1 MSSII
6 PKKYK
11 SAKSLTKRSKS
22 QNKKNV
28 KNSAID
34 ECKKLYQKY
43 YSYPSNTLLKQFNDK
58 YLKLFFEHSSLNDI
72 IILAQVL
79 SEFYFLQSIQ
89 ISANDPEK
97 PEEIPPKRKYKPDW
111 ISREEKKKK
120 LKDKKIREEKYKT
133 MFNKLVFSL
142 AKHISK
148 SRELISLSL
157 NKLEFNEKYCQSLSK
172 GISSNNSLQNLS
184 ITNSKLD
191 LNSYEIL
198 LESLL
203 NQNALTFVDLSN
215 NNFGD
220 KYGRMISRIISCH
233 SQRRDQVVWFYS
245 LRNELPPSNEYKK
258 GLMFINLNGNNLS
271 RDSAEC
277 ISSVLYSD
285 QYIRAIYLNNNKFDS
300 QSCKKFIY
308 MMRKNLSLL
317 TIDLRSNPGYD
328 EDIHHRLVIKMSK
341 NIRYL
346 FQQYKLGEYTED
358 EFEQLKEFIDI
369 SFFDVDIPQN
379 VVEFYN
385 NNLPQTT
392 NDNDDKEEND
402 ESYEEYKKDVKTEID
417 ANKINKIK
425 NKIFNKNEMEEGGVD
440 KEGDIIGYSIN
451 TNILEENKKLYAE
464 NLKLKKQIVELKAK
478 NLRAGK
484 HDNLNIEIN
493 DISKN
498 NKIAKTESVLEDD
511 YNKVEYLIN
520 ELNELMNKI
529 EEKTIKIDNEKNK
542 NTNDKIEYK
551 IEDKIKEENT
561 KSNSLNKSK
570 EKNVEKTDSDKKGE
584 KNKNI
589 IEKLNNNIKDN
600 INKNKKIDEEEKK
613 NSKENKD
620 ENNALLNNYQN
631 QILNAEPTE
640 EDKDKEKDKESS
652 DDSHFVDDEGNIH
665 NLDDLTDEEKMIIL
679 QQQLILQKLQE
690 EAEARGEQFD
700 PQEYFEFL
708 ERQAKEDEEEELNQ
722 KNGDDKLNKSF

>member
-11 SAKSLTKRSKS
+11 SANSLTKRSKTYDKK
-22 QNKKNV
+22 NKKT
-28 KNSAID
+28 SAIE
-34 ECKKLYQKY
+34 ECKKLYSKY
-43 YSYPSNTLLKQFNDK
+43 YSYPPNSLLKQFNNK
-58 YLKLFFEHSSLNDI
+58 YLKLFFDNSSINDI
-72 IILAQVL
+72 IILSKVL

-89 ISANDPEK
+89 ISPNDPEK

-120 LKDKKIREEKYKT
+120 LKEKKIKEEKYKT
-133 MFNKLVFSL
+133 MFNKLIFSL

-148 SRELISLSL
+148 SKELISLSL

-172 GISSNNSLQNLS
+172 GITSNNSLQNLS

-203 NQNALTFVDLSN
+203 NQNALTFLDLSD

-220 KYGRMISRIISCH
+220 KYGQMISRIIICH
-233 SQRRDQVVWFYS
+233 SQRRDQVIWFYS

-277 ISSVLYSD
+277 LSSVLYSD
-285 QYIRAIYLNNNKFDS
+285 QYIRAIYLNNNKFDN

-392 NDNDDKEEND
+392 NDIDDKEEND
-402 ESYEEYKKDVKTEID
+402 ESYEEYKKNFKTEID
-417 ANKINKIK
+417 TNKINKIK
-425 NKIFNKNEMEEGGVD
+425 NKIFNKNEKGEGVD
-440 KEGDIIGYSIN
+440 READTIGYSIN
-451 TNILEENKKLYAE
+451 TNIMEENKKLYAE

-478 NLRAGK
+478 NLK
-484 HDNLNIEIN
+484 ESKYNNLNIKIN
-493 DISKN
+493 QDSKE
-498 NKIAKTESVLEDD
+498 NKINKTESILEDD
-511 YNKVEYLIN
+511 YNKVENLIN

-529 EEKTIKIDNEKNK
+529 EQKTIKQDNEKNK
-542 NTNDKIEYK
+542 NTKNEIIKENNTNQINEKKTKEKKSEIKDIIKKEQLNNNNININDNNKNKI
-551 IEDKIKEENT
+551 IKEE
-561 KSNSLNKSK
+561 
-570 EKNVEKTDSDKKGE
+570 EKNSNDEKDT
-584 KNKNI
+584 KN
-589 IEKLNNNIKDN
+589 EVLNYK
-600 INKNKKIDEEEKK
+600 
-613 NSKENKD
+613 
-620 ENNALLNNYQN
+620 N
-631 QILNAEPTE
+631 QILNVELTE
-640 EDKDKEKDKESS
+640 ENKTKEKNKDKDKDKESS
-652 DDSHFVDDEGNIH
+652 DDSHFVDDEGNVH

-722 KNGDDKLNKSF
+722 KNGDNKLNKSF

>member
-11 SAKSLTKRSKS
+11 SANSLTKRSKTYDKK
-22 QNKKNV
+22 NKKT
-28 KNSAID
+28 SAIE
-34 ECKKLYQKY
+34 ECKKLYSKY
-43 YSYPSNTLLKQFNDK
+43 YSYPPNSLLKQFNNK
-58 YLKLFFEHSSLNDI
+58 YLKLFFDNSSINDI
-72 IILAQVL
+72 LILSKVL

-89 ISANDPEK
+89 ISPNDPEK

-120 LKDKKIREEKYKT
+120 LKEKKIKEEKYKT
-133 MFNKLVFSL
+133 MFNKLIFSL

-148 SRELISLSL
+148 SKELISLSL

-172 GISSNNSLQNLS
+172 GITSNNSLQNLS
-184 ITNSKLD
+184 ITKSKLD

-203 NQNALTFVDLSN
+203 NQNALTFLDLSD

-220 KYGRMISRIISCH
+220 KYGQMISRIIICH
-233 SQRRDQVVWFYS
+233 SQRRDQVIWFYS

-277 ISSVLYSD
+277 LSSVLYSD
-285 QYIRAIYLNNNKFDS
+285 QYIRAIYLNNNKFDN

-392 NDNDDKEEND
+392 NDIDDKEEND
-402 ESYEEYKKDVKTEID
+402 ESYEEYKKNFKTEID
-417 ANKINKIK
+417 TNKINKIK
-425 NKIFNKNEMEEGGVD
+425 NKIFNKNEKGEGVD
-440 KEGDIIGYSIN
+440 READTIGYSIN
-451 TNILEENKKLYAE
+451 TNIMEENKKLYAE

-478 NLRAGK
+478 NLK
-484 HDNLNIEIN
+484 ESKYNNLNIKIN
-493 DISKN
+493 QDSKD
-498 NKIAKTESVLEDD
+498 NKINKTESILEDD
-511 YNKVEYLIN
+511 YNKVENLIN

-529 EEKTIKIDNEKNK
+529 EQKTIKQDNEKNK
-542 NTNDKIEYK
+542 NTKNEIIKENNTNQINEKKTKEKKSEIKDIIKKEQLNNNNININDNNKNKI
-551 IEDKIKEENT
+551 IKEE
-561 KSNSLNKSK
+561 
-570 EKNVEKTDSDKKGE
+570 EKNSNDEKDT
-584 KNKNI
+584 KN
-589 IEKLNNNIKDN
+589 EVLNYK
-600 INKNKKIDEEEKK
+600 
-613 NSKENKD
+613 
-620 ENNALLNNYQN
+620 N
-631 QILNAEPTE
+631 QILNVELTE
-640 EDKDKEKDKESS
+640 ENKTKEKNKDKDKDKDKESS
-652 DDSHFVDDEGNIH
+652 DDSHFVDDEGNVH

-722 KNGDDKLNKSF
+722 KNGDNKLNKSF

>member
-11 SAKSLTKRSKS
+11 SANSLTKRSKTYDKK
-22 QNKKNV
+22 NKKT
-28 KNSAID
+28 SAIE
-34 ECKKLYQKY
+34 ECKKLYSKY
-43 YSYPSNTLLKQFNDK
+43 YSYPPNSLLKQFNNK
-58 YLKLFFEHSSLNDI
+58 YLKLFFDNSSINDI
-72 IILAQVL
+72 IILSKVL

-89 ISANDPEK
+89 ISPNDPEK

-120 LKDKKIREEKYKT
+120 LKEKKIKEEKYKT
-133 MFNKLVFSL
+133 MFNKLIFSL

-148 SRELISLSL
+148 SKELISLSL

-172 GISSNNSLQNLS
+172 GITSNNSLQNLS

-203 NQNALTFVDLSN
+203 NQNALTFLDLSD

-220 KYGRMISRIISCH
+220 KYGQMISRIIICH
-233 SQRRDQVVWFYS
+233 SQRRDQVIWFYS

-277 ISSVLYSD
+277 LSSVLYSD
-285 QYIRAIYLNNNKFDS
+285 QYIRAIYLNNNKFDN

-392 NDNDDKEEND
+392 NDIDDKEEND
-402 ESYEEYKKDVKTEID
+402 ESYEEYKKNFKTEID
-417 ANKINKIK
+417 SNKINKIK
-425 NKIFNKNEMEEGGVD
+425 NKIFNKNEKGEGVD
-440 KEGDIIGYSIN
+440 READTIGYSIN
-451 TNILEENKKLYAE
+451 TNIMEENKKLYAE

-478 NLRAGK
+478 NLKERK
-484 HDNLNIEIN
+484 NNNLNIKIN
-493 DISKN
+493 QDSKD
-498 NKIAKTESVLEDD
+498 NKINKTESILEDD
-511 YNKVEYLIN
+511 YNKVENLIN

-529 EEKTIKIDNEKNK
+529 EQKTIKQDNEKNK
-542 NTNDKIEYK
+542 NTKNEIIKENNTNQINEKKTKEKKSEIKDIIKKEQLNNNNININDNNKNKI
-551 IEDKIKEENT
+551 IKEE
-561 KSNSLNKSK
+561 
-570 EKNVEKTDSDKKGE
+570 EKNSNDEKDT
-584 KNKNI
+584 KN
-589 IEKLNNNIKDN
+589 EVLNYK
-600 INKNKKIDEEEKK
+600 
-613 NSKENKD
+613 
-620 ENNALLNNYQN
+620 N
-631 QILNAEPTE
+631 QILNVELTE
-640 EDKDKEKDKESS
+640 ENKTKEKNKDKDKDKDKESS
-652 DDSHFVDDEGNIH
+652 DDSHFVDDEGNVH

-722 KNGDDKLNKSF
+722 KNGDNKLNKSF

>member
-11 SAKSLTKRSKS
+11 SANSLTKRSKTYDKK
-22 QNKKNV
+22 NKKT
-28 KNSAID
+28 SAIE
-34 ECKKLYQKY
+34 ECKKLYSKY
-43 YSYPSNTLLKQFNDK
+43 YSYPPNSLLKQFNNK
-58 YLKLFFEHSSLNDI
+58 YLKLFFDNSSINDI
-72 IILAQVL
+72 IILSKVL

-89 ISANDPEK
+89 ISPNDPEK

-120 LKDKKIREEKYKT
+120 LKEKKIKEEKYKT
-133 MFNKLVFSL
+133 MFNKLIFSL

-148 SRELISLSL
+148 SKELISLSL

-172 GISSNNSLQNLS
+172 GITSNNSLQNLS

-203 NQNALTFVDLSN
+203 NQNALTFLDLSD

-220 KYGRMISRIISCH
+220 KYGQMISRIIICH
-233 SQRRDQVVWFYS
+233 SQRRDQVIWFYS

-277 ISSVLYSD
+277 LSSVLYSD
-285 QYIRAIYLNNNKFDS
+285 QYIRAIYLNNNKFDN

-392 NDNDDKEEND
+392 NDIDDKEEND
-402 ESYEEYKKDVKTEID
+402 ESYEEYKKNFKTEID
-417 ANKINKIK
+417 TNKINKIK
-425 NKIFNKNEMEEGGVD
+425 NKIFNKNEKGEGVD
-440 KEGDIIGYSIN
+440 READTIGYSIN
-451 TNILEENKKLYAE
+451 TNIMEENKKLYAE

-478 NLRAGK
+478 NLKERK
-484 HDNLNIEIN
+484 NNNLNIKIN
-493 DISKN
+493 QDSKD
-498 NKIAKTESVLEDD
+498 NKINKTESILEDD
-511 YNKVEYLIN
+511 YNKVENLIN

-529 EEKTIKIDNEKNK
+529 EQKTIKQDNEKNK
-542 NTNDKIEYK
+542 NTKNEIIKENNTNQINEKKTKEKKTEIKDIIKKEQLNNNNININDNNKNKI
-551 IEDKIKEENT
+551 IKEE
-561 KSNSLNKSK
+561 
-570 EKNVEKTDSDKKGE
+570 EKNSNDEKDT
-584 KNKNI
+584 KN
-589 IEKLNNNIKDN
+589 EVLNYK
-600 INKNKKIDEEEKK
+600 
-613 NSKENKD
+613 
-620 ENNALLNNYQN
+620 N
-631 QILNAEPTE
+631 QILNVELTE
-640 EDKDKEKDKESS
+640 ENKTKEKNKDKDKDKDKESS
-652 DDSHFVDDEGNIH
+652 DDSHFVDDEGNVH

-722 KNGDDKLNKSF
+722 KNGDNKLNKSF

>member
-11 SAKSLTKRSKS
+11 SANSLTKRSKTYDKK
-22 QNKKNV
+22 NKKT
-28 KNSAID
+28 SAIE
-34 ECKKLYQKY
+34 ECKKLYSKY
-43 YSYPSNTLLKQFNDK
+43 YSYPPNSLLKQFNNK
-58 YLKLFFEHSSLNDI
+58 YLKLFFDNSSINDI
-72 IILAQVL
+72 IILSKVL

-89 ISANDPEK
+89 ISPNDPEK

-120 LKDKKIREEKYKT
+120 LKEKKIKEEKYKT
-133 MFNKLVFSL
+133 MFNKLIFSL

-148 SRELISLSL
+148 SKELISLSL

-172 GISSNNSLQNLS
+172 GITSNNSLQNLS

-203 NQNALTFVDLSN
+203 NQNALTFLDLSD

-220 KYGRMISRIISCH
+220 KYGQMISRIIICH
-233 SQRRDQVVWFYS
+233 SQRRDQVIWFYS

-277 ISSVLYSD
+277 LSSVLYSD
-285 QYIRAIYLNNNKFDS
+285 QYIRAIYLNNNKFDN

-392 NDNDDKEEND
+392 NDIDDKEEND
-402 ESYEEYKKDVKTEID
+402 ESNEEYKKNFKTEID
-417 ANKINKIK
+417 TNKINKIK
-425 NKIFNKNEMEEGGVD
+425 NKIFNKNEKGEGVD
-440 KEGDIIGYSIN
+440 READTIGYSIN
-451 TNILEENKKLYAE
+451 TNIMEENKKLYAE

-478 NLRAGK
+478 NLKERK
-484 HDNLNIEIN
+484 NNNLNIKIN
-493 DISKN
+493 QDSKD
-498 NKIAKTESVLEDD
+498 NKINKIESILEDD
-511 YNKVEYLIN
+511 YNKVENLIN

-529 EEKTIKIDNEKNK
+529 EQKTIKQDNEKNK
-542 NTNDKIEYK
+542 NTKNEI
-551 IEDKIKEENT
+551 IKENNT
-561 KSNSLNKSK
+561 NQINEKKTK
-570 EKNVEKTDSDKKGE
+570 EKKTEIKDIIKKE
-584 KNKNI
+584 Q
-589 IEKLNNNIKDN
+589 LNNNIININDN
-600 INKNKKIDEEEKK
+600 NKNKIIKEEEKNSNDEKDTK
-613 NSKENKD
+613 NEV
-620 ENNALLNNYQN
+620 LNYKN
-631 QILNAEPTE
+631 QILNVELTE
-640 EDKDKEKDKESS
+640 ENKTKEKNKDKDKDKESS
-652 DDSHFVDDEGNIH
+652 DDSHFVDDEGNVH

-722 KNGDDKLNKSF
+722 KNGDNKLNKSF

>member
-11 SAKSLTKRSKS
+11 SANSLTKRSKTYDKK
-22 QNKKNV
+22 NKKT
-28 KNSAID
+28 SAIE
-34 ECKKLYQKY
+34 ECKKLYSKY
-43 YSYPSNTLLKQFNDK
+43 YSYPPNSLLKQFNNK
-58 YLKLFFEHSSLNDI
+58 YLKLFFDNSSINDI
-72 IILAQVL
+72 IILSKVL

-89 ISANDPEK
+89 ISPNDPEK

-120 LKDKKIREEKYKT
+120 LKEKKIKEEKYKT
-133 MFNKLVFSL
+133 MFNKLIFSL

-148 SRELISLSL
+148 SKELISLSL

-172 GISSNNSLQNLS
+172 GITSNNSLQNLS

-203 NQNALTFVDLSN
+203 NQNALTFLDLSD

-220 KYGRMISRIISCH
+220 KYGQMISRIIICH
-233 SQRRDQVVWFYS
+233 SQRRDQVIWFYS

-277 ISSVLYSD
+277 LSSVLYSD
-285 QYIRAIYLNNNKFDS
+285 QYIRAIYLNNNKFDN

-392 NDNDDKEEND
+392 NDIDDKEEND
-402 ESYEEYKKDVKTEID
+402 ESYEEYKKNFKTEID
-417 ANKINKIK
+417 TNKINKIK
-425 NKIFNKNEMEEGGVD
+425 NKIFNKKEKGEGVD
-440 KEGDIIGYSIN
+440 READTIGYSIN
-451 TNILEENKKLYAE
+451 TNIMEENKKLYAE

-478 NLRAGK
+478 NLK
-484 HDNLNIEIN
+484 ESKYNNLNIKIN
-493 DISKN
+493 QDSKD
-498 NKIAKTESVLEDD
+498 NKINKTESILEDD
-511 YNKVEYLIN
+511 YNKVENLIN

-529 EEKTIKIDNEKNK
+529 EQKTIKQDNEKNK
-542 NTNDKIEYK
+542 NTKNEIIKENNTNQINEKKTKEKKSEIKDIIKKEQLNNNNININDNNKNKI
-551 IEDKIKEENT
+551 IKEE
-561 KSNSLNKSK
+561 
-570 EKNVEKTDSDKKGE
+570 EKNSNDEKDT
-584 KNKNI
+584 KN
-589 IEKLNNNIKDN
+589 EVLNYK
-600 INKNKKIDEEEKK
+600 
-613 NSKENKD
+613 
-620 ENNALLNNYQN
+620 N
-631 QILNAEPTE
+631 QILNVELTE
-640 EDKDKEKDKESS
+640 ENKTKEKNKDKDKDKDKESS
-652 DDSHFVDDEGNIH
+652 DDSHFVDDEGNVH

-722 KNGDDKLNKSF
+722 KNGDNKLNKSF

>member
-11 SAKSLTKRSKS
+11 SANSLTKRSKTYDKK
-22 QNKKNV
+22 NKKT
-28 KNSAID
+28 SAIE
-34 ECKKLYQKY
+34 ECKKLYSKY
-43 YSYPSNTLLKQFNDK
+43 YSYPPNSLLKQFNNK
-58 YLKLFFEHSSLNDI
+58 YLKLFFDNSSINDI
-72 IILAQVL
+72 IILSKVL

-89 ISANDPEK
+89 ISPNDPEK

-120 LKDKKIREEKYKT
+120 LKEKKIKEEKYKT
-133 MFNKLVFSL
+133 MFNKLIFSL

-148 SRELISLSL
+148 SKELISLSL

-172 GISSNNSLQNLS
+172 GITSNNSLQNLS
-184 ITNSKLD
+184 ITKSKLD

-203 NQNALTFVDLSN
+203 NQNALTFLDLSD

-220 KYGRMISRIISCH
+220 KYGQMISRIIICH
-233 SQRRDQVVWFYS
+233 SQRRDQVIWFYS

-277 ISSVLYSD
+277 LSSVLYSD
-285 QYIRAIYLNNNKFDS
+285 QYIRAIYLNNNKFDN

-392 NDNDDKEEND
+392 NDIDDKEEND
-402 ESYEEYKKDVKTEID
+402 ESYEEYKKNFKTEID
-417 ANKINKIK
+417 TNKINKIK
-425 NKIFNKNEMEEGGVD
+425 NKIFNKNEKGEGVD
-440 KEGDIIGYSIN
+440 READTIGYSIN
-451 TNILEENKKLYAE
+451 TNIMEENKKLYAE

-478 NLRAGK
+478 NLK
-484 HDNLNIEIN
+484 ESKYNNLNIKIN
-493 DISKN
+493 QDSKD
-498 NKIAKTESVLEDD
+498 NKINKTESILEDD
-511 YNKVEYLIN
+511 YNKVENLIN

-529 EEKTIKIDNEKNK
+529 EQKTIKQDNEKNK
-542 NTNDKIEYK
+542 NTKNEIIKENNTNQINEKKTKEKKSEIKDIIKKEQLNNNNININDNNKNKI
-551 IEDKIKEENT
+551 IKEE
-561 KSNSLNKSK
+561 
-570 EKNVEKTDSDKKGE
+570 EKNSNDEKDT
-584 KNKNI
+584 KN
-589 IEKLNNNIKDN
+589 EVLNYK
-600 INKNKKIDEEEKK
+600 
-613 NSKENKD
+613 
-620 ENNALLNNYQN
+620 N
-631 QILNAEPTE
+631 QILNVELTE
-640 EDKDKEKDKESS
+640 ENKTKEKNKDKDKDKDKESS
-652 DDSHFVDDEGNIH
+652 DDSHFVDDEGNVH

-722 KNGDDKLNKSF
+722 KNGDNKLNKSF

>member
-11 SAKSLTKRSKS
+11 SANSLTKRSKTYDKK
-22 QNKKNV
+22 NKKI
-28 KNSAID
+28 SAIE
-34 ECKKLYQKY
+34 ECKKLYSKY
-43 YSYPSNTLLKQFNDK
+43 YSYPPNSLLKQFNNK
-58 YLKLFFEHSSLNDI
+58 YLKLFFDNSSINDI
-72 IILAQVL
+72 IILSKVL

-89 ISANDPEK
+89 ISPNDPEK
-97 PEEIPPKRKYKPDW
+97 PEEILPKRKYKPDW

-120 LKDKKIREEKYKT
+120 LKEKKIKEEKYKT
-133 MFNKLVFSL
+133 MFNKLIFSL

-148 SRELISLSL
+148 SKELISLSL

-172 GISSNNSLQNLS
+172 GITSNNSLQNLS

-203 NQNALTFVDLSN
+203 NQNALTFLDLSD

-220 KYGRMISRIISCH
+220 KYGQMISRIIICH
-233 SQRRDQVVWFYS
+233 SQRRDQVIWFYS

-277 ISSVLYSD
+277 LSSVLYSD
-285 QYIRAIYLNNNKFDS
+285 QYIRAIYLNNNKFDN

-392 NDNDDKEEND
+392 DGVGDKEEND
-402 ESYEEYKKDVKTEID
+402 ESYEEYKKNFKTEID
-417 ANKINKIK
+417 TNKINKIK
-425 NKIFNKNEMEEGGVD
+425 NKIFNKNERGEGVD
-440 KEGDIIGYSIN
+440 READTIGYSIN
-451 TNILEENKKLYAE
+451 TNIMEENKKLYAE

-478 NLRAGK
+478 NLK
-484 HDNLNIEIN
+484 ESKYNNLNIKIN
-493 DISKN
+493 QDSKE
-498 NKIAKTESVLEDD
+498 NKINKTESILEDD
-511 YNKVEYLIN
+511 YNKVENLIN

-529 EEKTIKIDNEKNK
+529 EQKTIKQDNEKNK
-542 NTNDKIEYK
+542 NTKNEIIKENNTNQINEKKTKEKKSEIKDIIKKEQLNNNNININDNNKNKI
-551 IEDKIKEENT
+551 IKEE
-561 KSNSLNKSK
+561 
-570 EKNVEKTDSDKKGE
+570 EKNSNDEKDT
-584 KNKNI
+584 KN
-589 IEKLNNNIKDN
+589 EVLNYK
-600 INKNKKIDEEEKK
+600 
-613 NSKENKD
+613 
-620 ENNALLNNYQN
+620 N
-631 QILNAEPTE
+631 QILNVELTE
-640 EDKDKEKDKESS
+640 ENKTKEKNKDKDKDKDKESS
-652 DDSHFVDDEGNIH
+652 DDSHFVDDEGNVH

-722 KNGDDKLNKSF
+722 KNGDNKLNKSF

>member
-11 SAKSLTKRSKS
+11 SANSLTKRSKTYDKK
-22 QNKKNV
+22 NKKT
-28 KNSAID
+28 SAIE
-34 ECKKLYQKY
+34 ECKKLYSKY
-43 YSYPSNTLLKQFNDK
+43 YSYPPNSLLKQFNNK
-58 YLKLFFEHSSLNDI
+58 YLKLFFDNSSINDI
-72 IILAQVL
+72 IILSKVL

-89 ISANDPEK
+89 ISPNDPEK

-120 LKDKKIREEKYKT
+120 LKEKKIKEEKYKT
-133 MFNKLVFSL
+133 MFNKLIFSL

-148 SRELISLSL
+148 SKELISLSL

-172 GISSNNSLQNLS
+172 GITSNNSLQNLS

-203 NQNALTFVDLSN
+203 NQNALTFLDLSD

-220 KYGRMISRIISCH
+220 KYGQMISRIIICH
-233 SQRRDQVVWFYS
+233 SQRRDQVIWFYS

-277 ISSVLYSD
+277 LSSVLYSD
-285 QYIRAIYLNNNKFDS
+285 QYIRAIYLNNNKFDN

-392 NDNDDKEEND
+392 NDIDDKEEND
-402 ESYEEYKKDVKTEID
+402 ESYEEYKK
-417 ANKINKIK
+417 N
-425 NKIFNKNEMEEGGVD
+425 FNT
-440 KEGDIIGYSIN
+440 IGYSIN
-451 TNILEENKKLYAE
+451 TNIMEENKKLYAE

-478 NLRAGK
+478 NLK
-484 HDNLNIEIN
+484 ESKYNNLNIKIN
-493 DISKN
+493 QDSKD
-498 NKIAKTESVLEDD
+498 NKINKTESILEDD
-511 YNKVEYLIN
+511 YNKVENLIN

-529 EEKTIKIDNEKNK
+529 EQKTIKQDNEKNK
-542 NTNDKIEYK
+542 NTKNEIIKENNTNQINEKKTKEKKSEIKDIIKKEQLNNNNININDNNKNKI
-551 IEDKIKEENT
+551 IKEE
-561 KSNSLNKSK
+561 
-570 EKNVEKTDSDKKGE
+570 EKNSNDEKDT
-584 KNKNI
+584 KN
-589 IEKLNNNIKDN
+589 EVLNYK
-600 INKNKKIDEEEKK
+600 
-613 NSKENKD
+613 
-620 ENNALLNNYQN
+620 N
-631 QILNAEPTE
+631 QILNVELTE
-640 EDKDKEKDKESS
+640 ENKTKEKNKDKDKDKDKESS
-652 DDSHFVDDEGNIH
+652 DYSHFVDDEGNVH

-722 KNGDDKLNKSF
+722 KNGDNKLNKSF

>member
-1 MSSII
+1 
-6 PKKYK
+6 
-11 SAKSLTKRSKS
+11 
-22 QNKKNV
+22 
-28 KNSAID
+28 
-34 ECKKLYQKY
+34 
-43 YSYPSNTLLKQFNDK
+43 
-58 YLKLFFEHSSLNDI
+58 
-72 IILAQVL
+72 
-79 SEFYFLQSIQ
+79 
-89 ISANDPEK
+89 
-97 PEEIPPKRKYKPDW
+97 
-111 ISREEKKKK
+111 
-120 LKDKKIREEKYKT
+120 
-133 MFNKLVFSL
+133 
-142 AKHISK
+142 
-148 SRELISLSL
+148 
-157 NKLEFNEKYCQSLSK
+157 
-172 GISSNNSLQNLS
+172 
-184 ITNSKLD
+184 
-191 LNSYEIL
+191 
-198 LESLL
+198 
-203 NQNALTFVDLSN
+203 
-215 NNFGD
+215 
-220 KYGRMISRIISCH
+220 
-233 SQRRDQVVWFYS
+233 
-245 LRNELPPSNEYKK
+245 
-258 GLMFINLNGNNLS
+258 
-271 RDSAEC
+271 
-277 ISSVLYSD
+277 
-285 QYIRAIYLNNNKFDS
+285 
-300 QSCKKFIY
+300 
-308 MMRKNLSLL
+308 
-317 TIDLRSNPGYD
+317 
-328 EDIHHRLVIKMSK
+328 MSK

-346 FQQYKLGEYTED
+346 FQQYKLGEYTEE

-385 NNLPQTT
+385 NNLPQTST
-392 NDNDDKEEND
+392 INEDREDKD
-402 ESYEEYKKDVKTEID
+402 ESYDEYKKNFKTEVVG
-417 ANKINKIK
+417 NKVNKIK
-425 NKIFNKNEMEEGGVD
+425 NKIFNKDEKKDWEFSLN
-440 KEGDIIGYSIN
+440 S
-451 TNILEENKKLYAE
+451 NILEENKKLYAE

-493 DISKN
+493 DTSKN
-498 NKIAKTESVLEDD
+498 NKIAKTETVLEDD

-561 KSNSLNKSK
+561 NPSCQNKSK

-589 IEKLNNNIKDN
+589 IEKEKLNNNIKDN
-600 INKNKKIDEEEKK
+600 INKNKKIEEEEEEK

-620 ENNALLNNYQN
+620 ENNTLLNNYQN

-640 EDKDKEKDKESS
+640 ENKDKEKDKESS

>member
-11 SAKSLTKRSKS
+11 NANSLTKRSKTYDKK
-22 QNKKNV
+22 NKKT
-28 KNSAID
+28 SAIE
-34 ECKKLYQKY
+34 ECKKLYSKY
-43 YSYPSNTLLKQFNDK
+43 YSYPPNSLLKQFNNK
-58 YLKLFFEHSSLNDI
+58 YLKLFFDNSSINDI
-72 IILAQVL
+72 IILSKVL

-89 ISANDPEK
+89 ISPNDPEK

-120 LKDKKIREEKYKT
+120 LKEKKIKEEKYKT
-133 MFNKLVFSL
+133 MFNKLIFSL

-148 SRELISLSL
+148 SKELISLSL

-172 GISSNNSLQNLS
+172 GITSNNSLQNLS

-203 NQNALTFVDLSN
+203 NQNALTFLDLSD

-220 KYGRMISRIISCH
+220 KYGQMISRIIICH
-233 SQRRDQVVWFYS
+233 SQRRDQVIWFYS

-277 ISSVLYSD
+277 LSSVLYSD
-285 QYIRAIYLNNNKFDS
+285 QYIRAIYLNNNKFDN

-392 NDNDDKEEND
+392 NDIDDKEEND
-402 ESYEEYKKDVKTEID
+402 ESYEEYKKNFKTEID
-417 ANKINKIK
+417 TNKINKIK
-425 NKIFNKNEMEEGGVD
+425 NKIFNKNERGEGVD
-440 KEGDIIGYSIN
+440 READTIGYSIN
-451 TNILEENKKLYAE
+451 TNIMEENKKLYAE

-478 NLRAGK
+478 NLK
-484 HDNLNIEIN
+484 ESKYNNLNIKIN
-493 DISKN
+493 QDSKD
-498 NKIAKTESVLEDD
+498 NKINKTESILEDD
-511 YNKVEYLIN
+511 YNKVENLIN

-529 EEKTIKIDNEKNK
+529 EQKTIKQDNEKNK
-542 NTNDKIEYK
+542 NTKNEI
-551 IEDKIKEENT
+551 IKENNT
-561 KSNSLNKSK
+561 NQINEKKSK
-570 EKNVEKTDSDKKGE
+570 EKKSEIKDIIKKE
-584 KNKNI
+584 Q
-589 IEKLNNNIKDN
+589 LNNNNININDN
-600 INKNKKIDEEEKK
+600 NKNKIIKEEEKNSNDEKDTK
-613 NSKENKD
+613 NEV
-620 ENNALLNNYQN
+620 LNYKN
-631 QILNAEPTE
+631 QILNVELTE
-640 EDKDKEKDKESS
+640 ENKTKEKNKDKDKDKDKESS
-652 DDSHFVDDEGNIH
+652 DDSHFVDDEGNVH

-722 KNGDDKLNKSF
+722 KNGDNKLNKSF

>member
-11 SAKSLTKRSKS
+11 SANSLTKRSKTYDKK
-22 QNKKNV
+22 NKKT
-28 KNSAID
+28 SAIE
-34 ECKKLYQKY
+34 ECKKLYSKY
-43 YSYPSNTLLKQFNDK
+43 YSYPPNSLLKQFNNK
-58 YLKLFFEHSSLNDI
+58 YLKLFFDNSSINDI
-72 IILAQVL
+72 IILSKVL

-89 ISANDPEK
+89 ISPNDPEK

-120 LKDKKIREEKYKT
+120 LKEKKIKEEKYKT
-133 MFNKLVFSL
+133 MFNKLIFSL

-148 SRELISLSL
+148 SKELISLSL

-172 GISSNNSLQNLS
+172 GITSNNSLQNLS

-203 NQNALTFVDLSN
+203 NQNALTFLDLSD

-220 KYGRMISRIISCH
+220 KYGQMISRIIICH
-233 SQRRDQVVWFYS
+233 SQRRDQVIWFYS

-277 ISSVLYSD
+277 LSSVLYSD
-285 QYIRAIYLNNNKFDS
+285 QYIRAIYLNNNKFDN

-392 NDNDDKEEND
+392 NDIDDKEEND
-402 ESYEEYKKDVKTEID
+402 ESYEEYKKNFKTEID
-417 ANKINKIK
+417 TNKINKIK
-425 NKIFNKNEMEEGGVD
+425 NKIFNKNEKGEGVD
-440 KEGDIIGYSIN
+440 READTIGYSIN
-451 TNILEENKKLYAE
+451 TNIMEENKKLYAE

-478 NLRAGK
+478 NLK
-484 HDNLNIEIN
+484 ESKYNNLNIKIN
-493 DISKN
+493 QDSKD
-498 NKIAKTESVLEDD
+498 NKINKTESILEDD
-511 YNKVEYLIN
+511 YNKVENLIN

-529 EEKTIKIDNEKNK
+529 EQKTIKQDNEKNK
-542 NTNDKIEYK
+542 NTKNEIIKENNTNQINEKKTKEKKTEIKDIIKKEQLNNNNININENNKNKI
-551 IEDKIKEENT
+551 IKEE
-561 KSNSLNKSK
+561 
-570 EKNVEKTDSDKKGE
+570 EKNSNDEKDT
-584 KNKNI
+584 KN
-589 IEKLNNNIKDN
+589 EVLNYK
-600 INKNKKIDEEEKK
+600 
-613 NSKENKD
+613 
-620 ENNALLNNYQN
+620 N
-631 QILNAEPTE
+631 QILNVELTE
-640 EDKDKEKDKESS
+640 ENKTKEKNKDKDKDKESS
-652 DDSHFVDDEGNIH
+652 DDSHFVDDEGNVH

-690 EAEARGEQFD
+690 EAEARGEHFD
-700 PQEYFEFL
+700 IQEYFAQLAEQS
-708 ERQAKEDEEEELNQ
+708 EED
-722 KNGDDKLNKSF
+722 DDFGQQENKSDNKLNKSF

>member
-11 SAKSLTKRSKS
+11 SANSLTKRSKTYDKK
-22 QNKKNV
+22 NKKT
-28 KNSAID
+28 SAIE
-34 ECKKLYQKY
+34 ECKKLYSKY
-43 YSYPSNTLLKQFNDK
+43 YSYPPNSLLKQFNNK
-58 YLKLFFEHSSLNDI
+58 YLKLFFDNSSINDI
-72 IILAQVL
+72 IILSKVL

-89 ISANDPEK
+89 ISPNDPEK

-120 LKDKKIREEKYKT
+120 LKEKKIKEEKYKT
-133 MFNKLVFSL
+133 MFNKLIFSL

-148 SRELISLSL
+148 SKELISLSL

-172 GISSNNSLQNLS
+172 GITSNNSLQNLS

-203 NQNALTFVDLSN
+203 NQNALTFLDLSD

-220 KYGRMISRIISCH
+220 KYGQMISRIIICH
-233 SQRRDQVVWFYS
+233 SQRRDQVIWFYS

-277 ISSVLYSD
+277 LSSVLYSD
-285 QYIRAIYLNNNKFDS
+285 QYIRAIYLNNNKFDN

-392 NDNDDKEEND
+392 NDIDDKEEND
-402 ESYEEYKKDVKTEID
+402 ESYEEYKKNFKTEID
-417 ANKINKIK
+417 SNKINKIK
-425 NKIFNKNEMEEGGVD
+425 NKIFNKNERGEGVD
-440 KEGDIIGYSIN
+440 READTIGYSIN
-451 TNILEENKKLYAE
+451 TNIMEENKKLYAE

-478 NLRAGK
+478 NLK
-484 HDNLNIEIN
+484 ESKYNNLNIKIN
-493 DISKN
+493 QDSKE
-498 NKIAKTESVLEDD
+498 NKINKTESILEDD
-511 YNKVEYLIN
+511 YNKVENLIN

-529 EEKTIKIDNEKNK
+529 EQKTIKQDNEKNK
-542 NTNDKIEYK
+542 NTKNEIIKENNTNQINEKKTKEKKSEIKDIIKKEQLNNNNININDNNKNKI
-551 IEDKIKEENT
+551 IKEE
-561 KSNSLNKSK
+561 
-570 EKNVEKTDSDKKGE
+570 EKNSNDEKDT
-584 KNKNI
+584 KN
-589 IEKLNNNIKDN
+589 EVLNYK
-600 INKNKKIDEEEKK
+600 
-613 NSKENKD
+613 
-620 ENNALLNNYQN
+620 N
-631 QILNAEPTE
+631 QILNVELTE
-640 EDKDKEKDKESS
+640 ENKTKEKNKDKDKDKDKESS
-652 DDSHFVDDEGNIH
+652 DDSHFVDDEGNVH

-722 KNGDDKLNKSF
+722 KNGDNKLNKSF

>member
-11 SAKSLTKRSKS
+11 SANSLTKSSKTYDKK
-22 QNKKNV
+22 NKKT
-28 KNSAID
+28 SAIE
-34 ECKKLYQKY
+34 ECKKLYSKY
-43 YSYPSNTLLKQFNDK
+43 YSYPPNSLLKQFNNK
-58 YLKLFFEHSSLNDI
+58 YLKLFFDNSSINDI
-72 IILAQVL
+72 IILSKVL

-89 ISANDPEK
+89 ISPNDPEK

-120 LKDKKIREEKYKT
+120 LKEKKIKEEKYKT
-133 MFNKLVFSL
+133 MFNKLIFSL

-148 SRELISLSL
+148 SKELISLSL

-172 GISSNNSLQNLS
+172 GITSNNSLQNLS

-203 NQNALTFVDLSN
+203 NQNALTFLDLSD

-220 KYGRMISRIISCH
+220 KYGQMISRIIICH
-233 SQRRDQVVWFYS
+233 SQRRDQVIWFYS

-277 ISSVLYSD
+277 LSSVLYSD
-285 QYIRAIYLNNNKFDS
+285 QYIRAIYLNNNKFDN

-392 NDNDDKEEND
+392 NDIDDKEEND
-402 ESYEEYKKDVKTEID
+402 ESYEEYKKNFKTEID
-417 ANKINKIK
+417 TNKINKIK
-425 NKIFNKNEMEEGGVD
+425 NKIFNKNERGEGVD
-440 KEGDIIGYSIN
+440 READTIGYSIN
-451 TNILEENKKLYAE
+451 TNIMEENKKLYAE

-478 NLRAGK
+478 NLK
-484 HDNLNIEIN
+484 ESKYNNLNIKIN
-493 DISKN
+493 QDSKE
-498 NKIAKTESVLEDD
+498 NKINKTESILEDD
-511 YNKVEYLIN
+511 YNKVENLIN
-520 ELNELMNKI
+520 ELNEIMNKI
-529 EEKTIKIDNEKNK
+529 EQKTIKQDNEKNK
-542 NTNDKIEYK
+542 NTKNEIIKENNTNQINEKKTKEKKSEIKDIIKKEQLNNNNININDNNKNKI
-551 IEDKIKEENT
+551 IKEE
-561 KSNSLNKSK
+561 
-570 EKNVEKTDSDKKGE
+570 EKNSNDEKDT
-584 KNKNI
+584 KN
-589 IEKLNNNIKDN
+589 EVLNYK
-600 INKNKKIDEEEKK
+600 
-613 NSKENKD
+613 
-620 ENNALLNNYQN
+620 N
-631 QILNAEPTE
+631 QILNVELTE
-640 EDKDKEKDKESS
+640 ENKTKEKNKDKDKDKDKESS
-652 DDSHFVDDEGNIH
+652 DDSHFVDDEGNVH

-722 KNGDDKLNKSF
+722 KNGDNKLNKSF

>member
-6 PKKYK
+6 QKKYK
-11 SAKSLTKRSKS
+11 SANSLTKRSKTYDKK
-22 QNKKNV
+22 NKKT
-28 KNSAID
+28 SAIE
-34 ECKKLYQKY
+34 ECKKLYSKY
-43 YSYPSNTLLKQFNDK
+43 YSYPPNSLLKQFNNK
-58 YLKLFFEHSSLNDI
+58 YLKLFFDNSSINDI
-72 IILAQVL
+72 IILSKVL

-89 ISANDPEK
+89 ISPNDPEK

-120 LKDKKIREEKYKT
+120 LKEKKIKEEKYKT
-133 MFNKLVFSL
+133 MFNKLIFSL

-148 SRELISLSL
+148 SKELISLSL

-172 GISSNNSLQNLS
+172 GITSNNSLQNLS

-203 NQNALTFVDLSN
+203 NQNALTFLDLSD

-220 KYGRMISRIISCH
+220 KYGQMISRIIICH
-233 SQRRDQVVWFYS
+233 SQRRDQVIWFYS

-277 ISSVLYSD
+277 LSSVLYSD
-285 QYIRAIYLNNNKFDS
+285 QYIRAIYLNNNKFDN

-392 NDNDDKEEND
+392 NDIDDKEEND
-402 ESYEEYKKDVKTEID
+402 ESYEEYKKNFKTEID
-417 ANKINKIK
+417 TNKINKIK
-425 NKIFNKNEMEEGGVD
+425 NKIFNKNEKGEGVD
-440 KEGDIIGYSIN
+440 READTIGYSIN
-451 TNILEENKKLYAE
+451 TNIMEENKKLYAE

-478 NLRAGK
+478 NLKERK
-484 HDNLNIEIN
+484 NNNLNIKIN
-493 DISKN
+493 QDSKE
-498 NKIAKTESVLEDD
+498 NKINKTESILEDD
-511 YNKVEYLIN
+511 YNKVENLIN

-529 EEKTIKIDNEKNK
+529 EQKTIKQDNEKNK
-542 NTNDKIEYK
+542 NTKNEIIKENNTNQFNEKKTKEKKSEIKDIIKKEQLNNNNININDNNKNKI
-551 IEDKIKEENT
+551 IKEE
-561 KSNSLNKSK
+561 
-570 EKNVEKTDSDKKGE
+570 EKNSNDEKDT
-584 KNKNI
+584 KN
-589 IEKLNNNIKDN
+589 EVLNYK
-600 INKNKKIDEEEKK
+600 
-613 NSKENKD
+613 
-620 ENNALLNNYQN
+620 N
-631 QILNAEPTE
+631 QILNVELTE
-640 EDKDKEKDKESS
+640 ENKTKEKNKDKDKDKDKESS
-652 DDSHFVDDEGNIH
+652 DDSHFVDDEGNVH

-722 KNGDDKLNKSF
+722 KNGDNKLNKSF

>member
-11 SAKSLTKRSKS
+11 SANSLTKRSKTYDKK
-22 QNKKNV
+22 NKKT
-28 KNSAID
+28 SAIE
-34 ECKKLYQKY
+34 ECKKLYSKY
-43 YSYPSNTLLKQFNDK
+43 YSYPPNSLLKQFNNK
-58 YLKLFFEHSSLNDI
+58 YLKLFFDNSSINDI
-72 IILAQVL
+72 IILSKVL

-89 ISANDPEK
+89 ISPNDPEK

-120 LKDKKIREEKYKT
+120 LKEKKIKEEKYKT
-133 MFNKLVFSL
+133 MFNKLIFSL

-148 SRELISLSL
+148 SKELISLSL

-172 GISSNNSLQNLS
+172 GITSNNSLQNLS

-203 NQNALTFVDLSN
+203 NQNALTFLDLSD

-220 KYGRMISRIISCH
+220 KYGQMISRIIICH
-233 SQRRDQVVWFYS
+233 SQRRDQVIWFYS

-277 ISSVLYSD
+277 LSSVLYSD
-285 QYIRAIYLNNNKFDS
+285 QYIRAIYLNNNKFDN

-392 NDNDDKEEND
+392 NDIDDKEEND
-402 ESYEEYKKDVKTEID
+402 ESYEEYKKNFKTEID
-417 ANKINKIK
+417 TNKINKIK
-425 NKIFNKNEMEEGGVD
+425 NKIFNKNEKGEGVD
-440 KEGDIIGYSIN
+440 READTIGYSIN
-451 TNILEENKKLYAE
+451 TNIMEENKKLYAE

-478 NLRAGK
+478 NLK
-484 HDNLNIEIN
+484 ESKYNNL
-493 DISKN
+493 N
-498 NKIAKTESVLEDD
+498 NKINQDSKDNKINKTESILEDD
-511 YNKVEYLIN
+511 YNKVENLIN

-529 EEKTIKIDNEKNK
+529 EQKTIKQDNEKNK
-542 NTNDKIEYK
+542 NTKNEIIKENNTNQINEKKMKEKKSEIKDIIKKEQLNNNNININDNNKNKI
-551 IEDKIKEENT
+551 IKEE
-561 KSNSLNKSK
+561 
-570 EKNVEKTDSDKKGE
+570 EKNSNDEKDT
-584 KNKNI
+584 KN
-589 IEKLNNNIKDN
+589 EVLNYK
-600 INKNKKIDEEEKK
+600 
-613 NSKENKD
+613 
-620 ENNALLNNYQN
+620 N
-631 QILNAEPTE
+631 QILNVELTE
-640 EDKDKEKDKESS
+640 ENKTKEKNKDKDKDKDKESS
-652 DDSHFVDDEGNIH
+652 DDSHFVDDEGNVH

-722 KNGDDKLNKSF
+722 KNGDNKLNKSF

>member
-1 MSSII
+1 M
-6 PKKYK
+6 
-11 SAKSLTKRSKS
+11 
-22 QNKKNV
+22 
-28 KNSAID
+28 
-34 ECKKLYQKY
+34 
-43 YSYPSNTLLKQFNDK
+43 KQFNNK
-58 YLKLFFEHSSLNDI
+58 YLKLFFDNSSINDI
-72 IILAQVL
+72 IILSKVL

-89 ISANDPEK
+89 ISPNDPEK

-120 LKDKKIREEKYKT
+120 LKEKKIKEEKYKT
-133 MFNKLVFSL
+133 MFNKLIFSL

-148 SRELISLSL
+148 SKELISLSL

-172 GISSNNSLQNLS
+172 GITSNNSLQNLS

-203 NQNALTFVDLSN
+203 NQNALTFLDLSD

-220 KYGRMISRIISCH
+220 KYGQMISRIIICH
-233 SQRRDQVVWFYS
+233 SQRRDQVIWFYS

-277 ISSVLYSD
+277 LSSVLYSD
-285 QYIRAIYLNNNKFDS
+285 QYIRAIYLNNNKFDN

-392 NDNDDKEEND
+392 NDIDDKEEND
-402 ESYEEYKKDVKTEID
+402 ESYEEYKKNFKTEID
-417 ANKINKIK
+417 TNKINKIK
-425 NKIFNKNEMEEGGVD
+425 NKIFNKNERGEGVD
-440 KEGDIIGYSIN
+440 READTIGYSIN
-451 TNILEENKKLYAE
+451 TNIMEENKKLYAE

-478 NLRAGK
+478 NLK
-484 HDNLNIEIN
+484 ESKYNNLNIKIN
-493 DISKN
+493 QDSKD
-498 NKIAKTESVLEDD
+498 NKINKTESILEDD
-511 YNKVEYLIN
+511 YNKVENLIN

-529 EEKTIKIDNEKNK
+529 EQKTIKQDNEKNK
-542 NTNDKIEYK
+542 NTKNEIIKENNTNQINEKKTKEKKSEIKDIIKKEQLNNNNININDNNKNKI
-551 IEDKIKEENT
+551 IKEE
-561 KSNSLNKSK
+561 
-570 EKNVEKTDSDKKGE
+570 EKNSNDEKDT
-584 KNKNI
+584 KN
-589 IEKLNNNIKDN
+589 EVLNYK
-600 INKNKKIDEEEKK
+600 
-613 NSKENKD
+613 
-620 ENNALLNNYQN
+620 N
-631 QILNAEPTE
+631 QILNVELTE
-640 EDKDKEKDKESS
+640 ENKTKEKNKDKDKDKESS
-652 DDSHFVDDEGNIH
+652 DDSHFVDDEGNVH

-722 KNGDDKLNKSF
+722 KNGDNKLNKSF

>member
-11 SAKSLTKRSKS
+11 SANSLTKRSKTYD
-22 QNKKNV
+22 KKH
-28 KNSAID
+28 KKTSAIE
-34 ECKKLYQKY
+34 ECKKLYSKY
-43 YSYPSNTLLKQFNDK
+43 YSYPPNSLLKQFNNK
-58 YLKLFFEHSSLNDI
+58 YLKLFFDNSSINDI
-72 IILAQVL
+72 IILSKVL

-89 ISANDPEK
+89 ISPNDPEK

-120 LKDKKIREEKYKT
+120 LKEKKIKEEKYKT
-133 MFNKLVFSL
+133 MFNKLIFSL

-148 SRELISLSL
+148 SKELISLSL

-172 GISSNNSLQNLS
+172 GITSNNSLQNLS

-203 NQNALTFVDLSN
+203 NQNALTFLDLSD

-220 KYGRMISRIISCH
+220 KYGQMISRIIICH
-233 SQRRDQVVWFYS
+233 SQRRDQVIWFYS

-277 ISSVLYSD
+277 LSSVLYSD
-285 QYIRAIYLNNNKFDS
+285 QYIRAIYLNNNKFDN

-392 NDNDDKEEND
+392 KDIDDKEEND
-402 ESYEEYKKDVKTEID
+402 ESYEEYKKNFKTEID
-417 ANKINKIK
+417 TNKINKIK
-425 NKIFNKNEMEEGGVD
+425 NKIFNKNEKGEGVD
-440 KEGDIIGYSIN
+440 READTIGYSIN
-451 TNILEENKKLYAE
+451 TNIMEENKKLYAE

-478 NLRAGK
+478 NLK
-484 HDNLNIEIN
+484 ESKYNNLNIKIN
-493 DISKN
+493 QDSKD
-498 NKIAKTESVLEDD
+498 NKINKTESILEDD
-511 YNKVEYLIN
+511 YNKVENLIN

-529 EEKTIKIDNEKNK
+529 EQKTIKQDNEKNK
-542 NTNDKIEYK
+542 NTKNEIIKENNTNQINEKKTKEKKLEIKDIIKKEQLNNNNININDNNKNKI
-551 IEDKIKEENT
+551 IKEE
-561 KSNSLNKSK
+561 
-570 EKNVEKTDSDKKGE
+570 EKNSNDEKDT
-584 KNKNI
+584 KN
-589 IEKLNNNIKDN
+589 EVLNYK
-600 INKNKKIDEEEKK
+600 
-613 NSKENKD
+613 
-620 ENNALLNNYQN
+620 N
-631 QILNAEPTE
+631 QILNVELTE
-640 EDKDKEKDKESS
+640 ENKTKEKNKDKDKDKESS
-652 DDSHFVDDEGNIH
+652 DDSHFVDDEGNVH

-722 KNGDDKLNKSF
+722 KNGDNKLNKSF

>member
-11 SAKSLTKRSKS
+11 SANSLTKRSKTYDKK
-22 QNKKNV
+22 NKKT
-28 KNSAID
+28 SAIE
-34 ECKKLYQKY
+34 ECKKLYSKY
-43 YSYPSNTLLKQFNDK
+43 YSYPPNSLLKQFNNK
-58 YLKLFFEHSSLNDI
+58 YLKLFFDNSSINDI
-72 IILAQVL
+72 IILSKVL

-89 ISANDPEK
+89 ISPNDPEK

-120 LKDKKIREEKYKT
+120 LKEKKIKEEKYKT
-133 MFNKLVFSL
+133 MFNKLIFSL

-148 SRELISLSL
+148 SKELISLSL

-172 GISSNNSLQNLS
+172 GITSNNSLQNLS

-203 NQNALTFVDLSN
+203 NQNALTFLDLSD

-220 KYGRMISRIISCH
+220 KYGQMISRIIICH
-233 SQRRDQVVWFYS
+233 SQRRDQVIWFYS

-277 ISSVLYSD
+277 LSSVLYSD
-285 QYIRAIYLNNNKFDS
+285 QYIRAIYLNNNKFDN

-392 NDNDDKEEND
+392 NDIDDKEEND
-402 ESYEEYKKDVKTEID
+402 ESYEEYKKNFKTEID
-417 ANKINKIK
+417 TNKINKIK
-425 NKIFNKNEMEEGGVD
+425 NKIFNKNERGEGVD
-440 KEGDIIGYSIN
+440 READTIGYSIN
-451 TNILEENKKLYAE
+451 TNIMEENKKLYAE

-478 NLRAGK
+478 NLK
-484 HDNLNIEIN
+484 ESKYNNLNIKIN
-493 DISKN
+493 QDSKD
-498 NKIAKTESVLEDD
+498 NKINKTESILEDD
-511 YNKVEYLIN
+511 YNKVENLII

-529 EEKTIKIDNEKNK
+529 EQKTIKQDNEKNK
-542 NTNDKIEYK
+542 NTKNEIIKENNTNQINEKKKTEIKDIIKKEQLNNNNININDNNKNKI
-551 IEDKIKEENT
+551 IKEE
-561 KSNSLNKSK
+561 
-570 EKNVEKTDSDKKGE
+570 EKNSNDEKDT
-584 KNKNI
+584 KN
-589 IEKLNNNIKDN
+589 EVLNYK
-600 INKNKKIDEEEKK
+600 
-613 NSKENKD
+613 
-620 ENNALLNNYQN
+620 N
-631 QILNAEPTE
+631 QILNVELTE
-640 EDKDKEKDKESS
+640 ENKTKEKNKDKDKDKDKESS
-652 DDSHFVDDEGNIH
+652 DDSHFVDDEGNVH

-722 KNGDDKLNKSF
+722 KNGDNKLNKSF

>member
-11 SAKSLTKRSKS
+11 SANSLTKRSKTYDKK
-22 QNKKNV
+22 NKKT
-28 KNSAID
+28 SAIE
-34 ECKKLYQKY
+34 ECKKLYSKY
-43 YSYPSNTLLKQFNDK
+43 YSYPPNSLLKQFNNK
-58 YLKLFFEHSSLNDI
+58 YLKLFFDNSSINDI
-72 IILAQVL
+72 IILSKVL

-89 ISANDPEK
+89 ISPNDPEK

-120 LKDKKIREEKYKT
+120 LKEKKIKEEKYKT
-133 MFNKLVFSL
+133 MFNKLIFSL

-148 SRELISLSL
+148 SKELISLSL
-157 NKLEFNEKYCQSLSK
+157 YKLEFNEKYCQSLSK
-172 GISSNNSLQNLS
+172 GITSNNSLQNLS

-203 NQNALTFVDLSN
+203 NQNALTFLDLSD

-220 KYGRMISRIISCH
+220 KYGQMISRIIICH
-233 SQRRDQVVWFYS
+233 SQRRDQVIWFYS

-277 ISSVLYSD
+277 LSSVLYSD
-285 QYIRAIYLNNNKFDS
+285 QYIRAIYLNNNKFDN

-392 NDNDDKEEND
+392 NDIDDKEEND
-402 ESYEEYKKDVKTEID
+402 ESYEEYKKNFKTEID
-417 ANKINKIK
+417 TNKINKIK
-425 NKIFNKNEMEEGGVD
+425 NKIFNKNEKGEGVD
-440 KEGDIIGYSIN
+440 READTIGYSIN
-451 TNILEENKKLYAE
+451 TNIMEENKKLYAE

-478 NLRAGK
+478 NLK
-484 HDNLNIEIN
+484 ESKYNNLNIKIN
-493 DISKN
+493 QDSKD
-498 NKIAKTESVLEDD
+498 NKINKTESILEDD
-511 YNKVEYLIN
+511 YNKVENLIN

-529 EEKTIKIDNEKNK
+529 EQKTIKQDNEKNK
-542 NTNDKIEYK
+542 NTKNEI
-551 IEDKIKEENT
+551 IKENNT
-561 KSNSLNKSK
+561 NQINEKKSK
-570 EKNVEKTDSDKKGE
+570 EKKSEIKDIIKKE
-584 KNKNI
+584 Q
-589 IEKLNNNIKDN
+589 LNNNNININDN
-600 INKNKKIDEEEKK
+600 NKNKIIKEEEKNSNDEKDTK
-613 NSKENKD
+613 NEV
-620 ENNALLNNYQN
+620 LNYKN
-631 QILNAEPTE
+631 QILNVELTE
-640 EDKDKEKDKESS
+640 ENKTKEKNKDKDKDKDKESS
-652 DDSHFVDDEGNIH
+652 DDSHFVDDEGNVH

-722 KNGDDKLNKSF
+722 KNGDNKLNKSF